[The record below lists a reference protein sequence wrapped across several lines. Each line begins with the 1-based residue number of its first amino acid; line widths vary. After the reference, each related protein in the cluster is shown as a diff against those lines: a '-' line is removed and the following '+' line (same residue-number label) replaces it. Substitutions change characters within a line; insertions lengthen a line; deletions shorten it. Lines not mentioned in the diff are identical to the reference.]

1 MSSPVIATDTDQGPR
16 PSQQDAYSHRLE
28 PASGGWR
35 AAVADGFGDHPD
47 TRAAAQLAADTA
59 TAASGEA
66 VDAVLAAHRAITLAH
81 PGADCVMAHARQDS
95 PDDPIDIAWVGD
107 CRVWTWSPAEGLRQH
122 TRDHTYGQWLRD
134 LRVADGLAR
143 AGDHAVTASVA
154 TAALDDVGTA
164 TAPAADLTLFTCDG
178 IHDYVDERL
187 LAELVTD
194 HAHDPVTLVQVLVDA
209 AREAESTDNAT
220 ALVIS
225 LATEPVGP
233 GVPLTRQERL
243 LAGLDSFGAP
253 GFGERFPGSTDHL
266 LRALSEDRAAGIA
279 CDRFLLRDG
288 TTYWCTKDSDHTD
301 HHVSWHGVTW

>member
-16 PSQQDAYSHRLE
+16 PSQQDAFSYLLG

-35 AAVADGFGDHPD
+35 AALADGFGEHPD
-47 TRAAAQLAADTA
+47 TAAAAQLAADTA
-59 TAASGEA
+59 AEALGEA
-66 VDAVLAAHRAITLAH
+66 VDAVFAATLAISRTR
-81 PGADCVMAHARQDS
+81 PGADCVMAHARQDA

-107 CRVWTWSPAEGLRQH
+107 CRVWTWSPSAGLRQH
-122 TRDHTYGQWLRD
+122 TRDHTFGQELRD
-134 LRVADGLAR
+134 LWVPEELAQV
-143 AGDHAVTASVA
+143 GDHAVTTSVA
-154 TAALDDVGTA
+154 TAVLDDIGTA

-194 HAHDPVTLVQVLVDA
+194 HAHDPDTLVHVLVDA

-220 ALVIS
+220 ALVIGS
-225 LATEPVGP
+225 SRTATTAPHR
-233 GVPLTRQERL
+233 TRQERL
-243 LAGLDSFGAP
+243 LNGLDNFGGS
-253 GFGERFPGSTDHL
+253 GFEDDLPEDAERLMRTL
-266 LRALSEDRAAGIA
+266 AEDRAAGIA